1 MNSIGSTRTALV
13 AVILAAVTLGGA
25 TAAWTGER
33 TPCGAS
39 AAAAAPAAGWRV
51 QVDPDTGI
59 YSMPAAPAPAT
70 APQADQTRGAA
81 DLVVTPG
88 TSPAGGYK
96 IRLDDS
102 ATSHQEQR

>member
-1 MNSIGSTRTALV
+1 MDSIGSTRRALV
-13 AVILAAVTLGGA
+13 AVIVAAVTLGGA

-33 TPCGAS
+33 TPCGAG
-39 AAAAAPAAGWRV
+39 AAAAPAAGWRV

-59 YSMPAAPAPAT
+59 YSMPAPAAAT
-70 APQADQTRGAA
+70 APQVDQTRGAA

-102 ATSHQEQR
+102 AASHQEQR